1 MSVFPKQ
8 SGHAIPKCYRHLMS
22 NSDSPI
28 IDFYP
33 IDFRLDINGA
43 RYAWMGVDLL
53 PFIDRPRL
61 LKAMSEADQGY
72 EKLTENEKIRNK
84 RIGDISLFFEKI
96 DESESSLSRLP
107 DSLKAP
113 AEESK
118 EQIFFMAAFANQD

>member
-1 MSVFPKQ
+1 
-8 SGHAIPKCYRHLMS
+8 
-22 NSDSPI
+22 
-28 IDFYP
+28 
-33 IDFRLDINGA
+33 
-43 RYAWMGVDLL
+43 MGVDLL

-113 AEESK
+113 TGESK